1 MGRGRVQVREVSSHK
16 AVGRQVEA
24 TWSGRICTWPVL
36 TTDTRRIGSVM
47 FISVPSNSVSQ
58 RRSPLRRIVRVG
70 ALQVAGASSGFAGA
84 VAMLGSWPRWPVSLS
99 DPAVPP
105 GVVRAHAEGFRYRPQ
120 RREHDVLHCDG
131 RRGDP
136 AFVAEVPE
144 GGAQLERVARRAPGR
159 GPAVG
164 GQAGDGLV
172 EFPGVQRWPQLHD
185 SLDLGGSGV
194 SLGMAHPGRH
204 DDRLARP
211 GHEFLA
217 VEGEAGLAGGNDEAL
232 LLAGMNVLGD
242 YPAGHAAPAEAD
254 QLPVAVPGN
263 RGELDPLAGGRV
275 EEGPE
280 AGHRKLEPDELCRL
294 LPIRSSA
301 IEDFSPSA
309 GMMAHAAR

>member
-144 GGAQLERVARRAPGR
+144 GGAFVAEVPEGGAQLERVARRAPRR
-159 GPAVG
+159 GPAVS
-164 GQAGDGLV
+164 GQARDCLV
-172 EFPGVQRWPQLHD
+172 ELPGAQRWPELHD
-185 SLDLGGSGV
+185 SLDLGGSGI
-194 SLGMAHPGRH
+194 SLGMAYPGGH

-211 GHEFLA
+211 GPAFLT
-217 VEGEAGLAGGNDEAL
+217 
-232 LLAGMNVLGD
+232 
-242 YPAGHAAPAEAD
+242 
-254 QLPVAVPGN
+254 
-263 RGELDPLAGGRV
+263 R
-275 EEGPE
+275 
-280 AGHRKLEPDELCRL
+280 
-294 LPIRSSA
+294 
-301 IEDFSPSA
+301 
-309 GMMAHAAR
+309 ARE